1 MRRQSWRGLGVQA
14 LLESERGVP
23 PVPTDLRSRAV
34 RRARRAVVEGRPV
47 SIVAVRPRRPR
58 WAIAAASVL
67 VVGALA
73 TAAIERRP
81 RPAPSET
88 VVATPSPP
96 ALAASPR
103 IAAPEPDLTSF
114 DPPRHLAAARQ
125 PHRALSQEEEY
136 ARELRLLQPA
146 REALA
151 REDFASALAATAAH
165 ERRFPR
171 GQLVEEREALRIVA
185 LAGAR
190 RTAEARAAAAAFHE
204 RFPHS
209 LLQKRVDGA
218 LRGLP

>member
-1 MRRQSWRGLGVQA
+1 MRRHPWRAFDVQA

-23 PVPTDLRSRAV
+23 AVPTDLRSRAV

-47 SIVAVRPRRPR
+47 SIVAVRPARLR

-67 VVGALA
+67 VMGALA

-81 RPAPSET
+81 RPVPSATLGAP
-88 VVATPSPP
+88 PSPP

-114 DPPRHLAAARQ
+114 DPPPHPTAAR
-125 PHRALSQEEEY
+125 PPRRSLTQEEEY

-151 REDFASALAATAAH
+151 RDDFASALAATAAH

-190 RTAEARAAAAAFHE
+190 RAAEARAEAAAFHD
-204 RFPHS
+204 RFPQS